1 MKNNTNSNTSKKGT
15 SYLMKMVQYLHDHIQ
30 AMNGSK
36 VFAGLM
42 IITLNIASK
51 FVNIKLGKSLE
62 AYIKYSFSKQLLVFV
77 IAWMGTRD
85 IYIALIVCF
94 LFYII
99 TEYLLNE
106 ESMFFILPKHV
117 HDHHLSLLEN
127 DEKVS
132 DEDIKR
138 AKEILEKAEKQKE
151 LENGKLNVNRV
162 KTNNKKNEENFE
174 PFSFR

>member
-1 MKNNTNSNTSKKGT
+1 MKIA
-15 SYLMKMVQYLHDHIQ
+15 QYLHDHIQ
-30 AMNGSK
+30 ALNGSK

-51 FVNIKLGKSLE
+51 FVNIKLGKSIE

-85 IYIALIVCF
+85 IYIALIICF
-94 LFYII
+94 LFFIV

-106 ESMFFILPKHV
+106 ESMFFILPKHI
-117 HDHHLSLLEN
+117 HEHHISLLEN
-127 DEKVS
+127 DETVS
-132 DEDIKR
+132 DEDVKR

-151 LENGKLNVNRV
+151 LENGKPNINKI